1 MRYQVIFNQDGWGVR
16 DMSTGRLTDSMLA
29 SAGAAQAV
37 ARSHEDASVELDE
50 RLARAE
56 LARTMTAADVMAQE
70 G

>member
-16 DMSTGRLTDSMLA
+16 DTDRGTLTDSMLA

-37 ARSHEDASVELDE
+37 ARSHEDASVELDR
-50 RLARAE
+50 RLDV
-56 LARTMTAADVMAQE
+56 RTMTAAEIMAEE